1 MHVPDRVQ
9 MKASNIAETAERK
22 SRNGRAQDKHRAL
35 CLWRSAHL
43 RRNYLDNTFSCVHLH
58 GVIVSSG

>member
-1 MHVPDRVQ
+1 MPVPDRVQ
-9 MKASNIAETAERK
+9 MKASNIAETAER
-22 SRNGRAQDKHRAL
+22 QDKHRAL

>member
-1 MHVPDRVQ
+1 MPVPDRVQ

-22 SRNGRAQDKHRAL
+22 IRAL

>member
-22 SRNGRAQDKHRAL
+22 ISTELCAYGGRR
-35 CLWRSAHL
+35 
-43 RRNYLDNTFSCVHLH
+43 
-58 GVIVSSG
+58 I